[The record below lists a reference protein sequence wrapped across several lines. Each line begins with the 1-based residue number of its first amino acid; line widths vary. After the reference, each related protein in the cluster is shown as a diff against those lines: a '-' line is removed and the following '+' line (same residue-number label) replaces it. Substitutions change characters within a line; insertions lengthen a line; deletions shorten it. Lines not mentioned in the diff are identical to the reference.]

1 MNEYELN
8 KEELNTKIVF
18 TKENLD
24 NKEIYKVN
32 IIPNINNEENNIYL
46 EAQFSNIQNNS
57 FNNLYILTINKYEEE
72 KENSTTITYKTNT
85 SKTNEVGEIVELTNE
100 NTIIANNYDKNQF
113 KPFINSWI
121 QIFKDKLKEKLE
133 TIGFEY

>member
-1 MNEYELN
+1 M
-8 KEELNTKIVF
+8 NTKIVF
-18 TKENLD
+18 TIENLD